1 VHFQSGQ
8 GILNLAD
15 YSINKKD
22 DTILDMNHHTAA
34 ANTSLLLLYI
44 GIVIVVAAIIG
55 YVYASR
61 LNRENTSRLK
71 KEQKVALKK
80 KNKTA
85 RLVSHALLI
94 IGIIL
99 CGTFIIQQTV
109 SKYNLEN
116 LNFDAP
122 IQVTD
127 DKDYGQGHAEGT
139 LKYEMKIPTS
149 GIHSPH
155 DLKFGFYTEKP
166 PIEKLVHNLEHG
178 DIIIY
183 YKPDADATVM
193 DQIKTLIHYK
203 RAGSGVL
210 GVPNPDIP
218 SDKQLVVNAW
228 TKTMELTSFNEEQI
242 GTFIYKYINKGPE
255 VIPPEVRQ
263 NGGTM

>member
-1 VHFQSGQ
+1 
-8 GILNLAD
+8 
-15 YSINKKD
+15 
-22 DTILDMNHHTAA
+22 MNHHAAA
-34 ANTSLLLLYI
+34 ANTPLLLLYI
-44 GIVIVVAAIIG
+44 GIVIFAVAIIG

-61 LNRENTSRLK
+61 LNKENTSRLK

-80 KNKTA
+80 KNKMA
-85 RLVSHALLI
+85 RLVSHALLTIAI
-94 IGIIL
+94 IV

-109 SKYNLEN
+109 SKYNIEN
-116 LNFDAP
+116 LNFNAP
-122 IQVTD
+122 IQITN
-127 DKDYGQGHAEGT
+127 DKDYGQGHAEGI
-139 LKYEMKIPTS
+139 LSYEMKIPTS

-183 YKPDADATVM
+183 YKPDAGTTVI
-193 DQIKTLIHYK
+193 DQIKTLTHYK
-203 RAGSGVL
+203 KAGSGVL

-228 TKTMELTSFNEEQI
+228 TKTMELTSFDEQQI
-242 GTFIYKYINKGPE
+242 GTFIYQYINKGPE